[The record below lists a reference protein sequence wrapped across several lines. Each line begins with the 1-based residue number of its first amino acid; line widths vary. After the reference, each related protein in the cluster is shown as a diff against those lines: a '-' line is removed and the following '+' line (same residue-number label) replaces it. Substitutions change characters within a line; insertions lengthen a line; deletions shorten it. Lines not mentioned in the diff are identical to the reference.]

1 MISKNAGIGEKECK
15 RNKKKKTNE
24 ECKSKIVR
32 MLRKESKVYFLIQ
45 LQEGIL

>member
-1 MISKNAGIGEKECK
+1 MQASVKKNAKGT
-15 RNKKKKTNE
+15 KKKKTNE